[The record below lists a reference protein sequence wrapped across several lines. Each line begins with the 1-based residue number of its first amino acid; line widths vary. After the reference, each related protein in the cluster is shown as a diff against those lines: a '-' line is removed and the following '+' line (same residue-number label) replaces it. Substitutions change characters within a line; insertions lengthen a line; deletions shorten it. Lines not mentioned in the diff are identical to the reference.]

1 MVFQLYNDIYY
12 YLSNY
17 YFEIVIVLSVV
28 FLLLYAL
35 YSKIAGTKGT
45 WSSNQQYLSLK
56 EEAGQQEEEEEKK
69 VKRRRGGVGGG
80 ESKGE
85 VECRR
90 VMQKLFDK
98 PFYKT
103 RPRFLNNPVTF
114 GSNNLELDCFNE
126 ELKIAVEYDGAQ
138 HFKFIPYFHK
148 TYEAFLNQRYRDYM
162 KEQMCKENDIRLIRV
177 PYTVKIEDI
186 ENYIATKL
194 SEMMGYNLK

>member
-1 MVFQLYNDIYY
+1 MIYQLYNDVYY
-12 YLSNY
+12 YFTNY
-17 YFEIVIVLSVV
+17 YFEIVIITCIV
-28 FLLLYAL
+28 FLLLYGL
-35 YSKIAGTKGT
+35 YSKLSGSKGT
-45 WSSNQQYLSLK
+45 WSSHQNHVYPILDED
-56 EEAGQQEEEEEKK
+56 EENEENTKQRR
-69 VKRRRGGVGGG
+69 RRRGGGG

-114 GSNNLELDCFNE
+114 GMNNLELDCYNE

-138 HFKFIPYFHK
+138 HYKYIPYFHK

-162 KEQMCKENDIRLIRV
+162 KEQMCKENNIRLIRV
-177 PYTVKIEDI
+177 PYTVKIDKI
-186 ENYIATKL
+186 ESYLTTKL
-194 SEMMGYNLK
+194 EEMLR

>member
-1 MVFQLYNDIYY
+1 MIYQLYNDVYY
-12 YLSNY
+12 YFTNY
-17 YFEIVIVLSVV
+17 YFEIVIITCIV
-28 FLLLYAL
+28 FLLLYGL
-35 YSKIAGTKGT
+35 YSKLSGSKGT
-45 WSSNQQYLSLK
+45 WSSHQNHVYPILDED
-56 EEAGQQEEEEEKK
+56 EENEENTKQRR
-69 VKRRRGGVGGG
+69 RRRGGGG

-114 GSNNLELDCFNE
+114 GTNNLELDCYNE

-138 HFKFIPYFHK
+138 HYKYIPYFHK

-162 KEQMCKENDIRLIRV
+162 KEQMCKENNIRLIRV
-177 PYTVKIEDI
+177 PYTVKIDKI
-186 ENYIATKL
+186 ESYLTTKL
-194 SEMMGYNLK
+194 EEMLR

>member
-1 MVFQLYNDIYY
+1 MIYQLYNDAYY
-12 YLSNY
+12 YFTNY
-17 YFEIVIVLSVV
+17 YFEIVIITCIV
-28 FLLLYAL
+28 FLLLYGL
-35 YSKIAGTKGT
+35 YSKLSGSKGT
-45 WSSNQQYLSLK
+45 WSSNQNHVYPTLDED
-56 EEAGQQEEEEEKK
+56 EENEENTKQRR
-69 VKRRRGGVGGG
+69 KRRGSGG

-114 GSNNLELDCFNE
+114 GTNNLELDCYNE

-138 HFKFIPYFHK
+138 HYKYIPYFHK

-162 KEQMCKENDIRLIRV
+162 KEQMCKENNIRLIRV
-177 PYTVKIEDI
+177 PYTVKIDKI
-186 ENYIATKL
+186 ESYLTTKL
-194 SEMMGYNLK
+194 EEMLR

>member
-1 MVFQLYNDIYY
+1 MYNDVYY
-12 YLSNY
+12 YFTNY
-17 YFEIVIVLSVV
+17 YFEIVIVTCIV
-28 FLLLYAL
+28 FLLLYGL
-35 YSKIAGTKGT
+35 YSKFSGSKGT
-45 WSSNQQYLSLK
+45 WSTHSQNHLYPTLD
-56 EEAGQQEEEEEKK
+56 EDEAGEEENT
-69 VKRRRGGVGGG
+69 KRRRRRGGGG

-114 GSNNLELDCFNE
+114 GTNNLELDCYNE

-138 HFKFIPYFHK
+138 HYKYIPYFHK

-162 KEQMCKENDIRLIRV
+162 KEQMCKENNIRLIRV
-177 PYTVKIEDI
+177 PYTVKIDKI
-186 ENYIATKL
+186 ERYLTEKL
-194 SEMMGYNLK
+194 EEMLR

>member
-1 MVFQLYNDIYY
+1 MIYQLYNDVYY
-12 YLSNY
+12 YFTNY
-17 YFEIVIVLSVV
+17 YFEIVIVSCIV
-28 FLLLYAL
+28 FLLLYGL
-35 YSKIAGTKGT
+35 YSKLSGSKGT
-45 WSSNQQYLSLK
+45 WSTNNNNHIYPALD
-56 EEAGQQEEEEEKK
+56 EEEGIEEENA
-69 VKRRRGGVGGG
+69 KRRRRRGGGG

-114 GSNNLELDCFNE
+114 GTNNLELDCYNE

-138 HFKFIPYFHK
+138 HYKYIPYFHK

-162 KEQMCKENDIRLIRV
+162 KEQMCKENNIRLIRV
-177 PYTVKIEDI
+177 PYTVKIDKI
-186 ENYIATKL
+186 ESYLTDKL
-194 SEMMGYNLK
+194 EQMLK

>member
-1 MVFQLYNDIYY
+1 MIYQLYNDVYY
-12 YLSNY
+12 YFTNY
-17 YFEIVIVLSVV
+17 YFEIVIVSCIV
-28 FLLLYAL
+28 FLLLYGL
-35 YSKIAGTKGT
+35 YSKLSGSKGT
-45 WSSNQQYLSLK
+45 WSTNNNNHIYPALDEQ
-56 EEAGQQEEEEEKK
+56 EGIEEENA
-69 VKRRRGGVGGG
+69 KRRRRRGGGG

-114 GSNNLELDCFNE
+114 GTNNLELDCYNE

-138 HFKFIPYFHK
+138 HYKYIPYFHK

-162 KEQMCKENDIRLIRV
+162 KEQMCKENNIRLIRV
-177 PYTVKIEDI
+177 PYTVKIDKI
-186 ENYIATKL
+186 ESYLTDKL
-194 SEMMGYNLK
+194 EQMLK

>member
-1 MVFQLYNDIYY
+1 MLYQLYNDVYY
-12 YLSNY
+12 YFTNY
-17 YFEIVIVLSVV
+17 YFEIVIISCIV
-28 FLLLYAL
+28 FLLLYGL
-35 YSKIAGTKGT
+35 YSKLSGSQGT
-45 WSSNQQYLSLK
+45 WSKHQSHIYPELDAEVEDD
-56 EEAGQQEEEEEKK
+56 EENTRRR
-69 VKRRRGGVGGG
+69 RRRGGGG

-114 GSNNLELDCFNE
+114 GTNNLELDCYNE

-138 HFKFIPYFHK
+138 HYKYIPYFHK

-162 KEQMCKENDIRLIRV
+162 KEQMCKENNIRLIRV
-177 PYTVKIEDI
+177 PYTVKIDKI
-186 ENYIATKL
+186 EGYITKKL
-194 SEMMGYNLK
+194 EEMLR

>member
-1 MVFQLYNDIYY
+1 MIYQLYNDVYY
-12 YLSNY
+12 YFTNY
-17 YFEIVIVLSVV
+17 YFEIVIITCIV
-28 FLLLYAL
+28 FLLLYGL
-35 YSKIAGTKGT
+35 YSKLSGSKGT
-45 WSSNQQYLSLK
+45 WSSHQNHIYPILDED
-56 EEAGQQEEEEEKK
+56 EENEENTKQRR
-69 VKRRRGGVGGG
+69 RRRGGGG

-114 GSNNLELDCFNE
+114 GTNNLELDCYNE

-138 HFKFIPYFHK
+138 HYKYIPYFHK

-162 KEQMCKENDIRLIRV
+162 KEQMCKENNIRLIRV
-177 PYTVKIEDI
+177 PYTVKIDKI
-186 ENYIATKL
+186 ESYLTTKL
-194 SEMMGYNLK
+194 EEMLR

>member
-1 MVFQLYNDIYY
+1 MVFKFCSDMYY
-12 YLSNY
+12 YISNY
-17 YFEIVIVLSVV
+17 YFEVLIIVSIL
-28 FLLLYAL
+28 FLLIYAL
-35 YSKIAGTKGT
+35 YSKITGTKGT
-45 WSSNQQYLSLK
+45 WSQQQ
-56 EEAGQQEEEEEKK
+56 QQEQIQYVEKDVEVDEK
-69 VKRRRGGVGGG
+69 IKRRRGGVSG

-114 GSNNLELDCFNE
+114 GNNNLELDCYNE

-138 HFKFIPYFHK
+138 HFKYIPYFHK

-162 KEQMCKENDIRLIRV
+162 KEQMCKENNIRLIRV
-177 PYTVKIEDI
+177 PYTVKNEQI
-186 ENYIATKL
+186 ENFIISKL
-194 SEMMGYNLK
+194 KDMLER

>member
-1 MVFQLYNDIYY
+1 MLYQVYNDVYY
-12 YLSNY
+12 YFTNY
-17 YFEIVIVLSVV
+17 YFEIVIVVCIV
-28 FLLLYAL
+28 FLLLYGL
-35 YSKIAGTKGT
+35 YSKISGSKGT
-45 WSSNQQYLSLK
+45 WSSHQSHVYPTLDEDEIDD
-56 EEAGQQEEEEEKK
+56 EETT
-69 VKRRRGGVGGG
+69 KRRRRRGGGG

-114 GSNNLELDCFNE
+114 GTNNLELDCYNE

-138 HFKFIPYFHK
+138 HYKYIPYFHK

-162 KEQMCKENDIRLIRV
+162 KEQMCKENNIRLIRV
-177 PYTVKIEDI
+177 PYTVKIDKI
-186 ENYIATKL
+186 ESYLTQKL
-194 SEMMGYNLK
+194 EEMLL

>member
-1 MVFQLYNDIYY
+1 MVFQFCSNVYY
-12 YLSNY
+12 YVSNY
-17 YFEIVIVLSVV
+17 YFEILIIVSIL

-35 YSKIAGTKGT
+35 YSKITGTKGT
-45 WSSNQQYLSLK
+45 WSQEQQQPQQQQYV
-56 EEAGQQEEEEEKK
+56 EEVEEKI
-69 VKRRRGGVGGG
+69 KRRRGGVSG

-114 GSNNLELDCFNE
+114 GSNNLELDCYNE

-138 HFKFIPYFHK
+138 HFKYIPYFHK

-162 KEQMCKENDIRLIRV
+162 KEQMCKENNIRLIRV
-177 PYTVKIEDI
+177 PYTVKNEQI
-186 ENYIATKL
+186 ENYIISKL
-194 SEMMGYNLK
+194 KDMLER

>member
-1 MVFQLYNDIYY
+1 MVFQFCSNVYY
-12 YLSNY
+12 YVSNY
-17 YFEIVIVLSVV
+17 YFEILIIVSIL

-35 YSKIAGTKGT
+35 YSKITGTKGT
-45 WSSNQQYLSLK
+45 WSQEQQQQQQQYV
-56 EEAGQQEEEEEKK
+56 EEVEEKI
-69 VKRRRGGVGGG
+69 KRRRGGVSG

-114 GSNNLELDCFNE
+114 GSNNLELDCYNE

-138 HFKFIPYFHK
+138 HFKYIPYFHK

-162 KEQMCKENDIRLIRV
+162 KEQMCKENNIRLIRV
-177 PYTVKIEDI
+177 PYTVKNEQI
-186 ENYIATKL
+186 ENYIISKL
-194 SEMMGYNLK
+194 KDMLEKIK